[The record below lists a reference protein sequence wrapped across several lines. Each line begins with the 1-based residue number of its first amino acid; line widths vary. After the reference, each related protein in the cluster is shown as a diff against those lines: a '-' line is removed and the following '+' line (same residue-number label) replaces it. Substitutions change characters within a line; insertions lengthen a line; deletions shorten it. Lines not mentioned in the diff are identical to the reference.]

1 MLLSIKT
8 KLKLNDVQKVI
19 MAKHAGIA
27 RFTYNWGL
35 ATWQSLYN
43 DGFKPNKFL
52 LKKFFNNEVKT
63 QLEWIKEKGI
73 CQKITQYAFEQLG
86 DAYSRFFKGL
96 GKYPKFKKKGVND
109 SFTVDNSGKPIP
121 VGGVRVKLPAVGWVK
136 TYEGLP
142 HTTTPKL
149 TISRI
154 ADDWY
159 IAFAYEVET
168 ESTPKSVDVVGV
180 DLGIKELATLSTG
193 VTFPNP
199 KAYRKNI
206 QKLKRLSKAHSRK
219 KKGSSNRHKSKIK
232 LAKHHNRVS
241 NIRKDSL
248 HKVTNYLCKNHAVIV
263 VEDLNVRGM
272 MSNHKLAQSI
282 ADCGFH
288 EFKRQLDY
296 KCKKFGSKLVVAD
309 RWFPSSKI
317 CSSCGTKKETLLL
330 SERVYSCGHC
340 GHVIDRDLNAAI
352 NLSQCV
358 AEPAPCGGSPP
369 LRGLASG

>member
-8 KLKLNDVQKVI
+8 KLKLSKTQEII
-19 MAKHAGIA
+19 MCKHAGIA

-35 ATWQSLYN
+35 ATWKSLYQ

-73 CQKITQYAFEQLG
+73 CQKITQYAFDQLG
-86 DAYSRFFKGL
+86 TAFDRFFKGL
-96 GKYPKFKKKGVND
+96 GGYPKFKKKGQND
-109 SFTVDNSGKPIP
+109 SFTIDAGGKPLI
-121 VGGVRVKLPAVGWVK
+121 VGGIRVKLPTIGWVK

-142 HTTTPKL
+142 HTTTTKL
-149 TISRI
+149 SISRI

-159 IAFAYEVET
+159 IAFAYSVET
-168 ESTPKSVDVVGV
+168 ESPPKSVDVVGV

-199 KAYRKNI
+199 KSYKKNI

-219 KKGSSNRHKSKIK
+219 TKSSNNRHKSKIK

-263 VEDLNVRGM
+263 IEDLNVSGM
-272 MSNHKLAQSI
+272 MQNHKLAQSI
-282 ADCGFH
+282 ADCGFY
-288 EFKRQLDY
+288 EFKRQLEY
-296 KCKKFGSKLVVAD
+296 KCKKFGSKLVLAS
-309 RWFPSSKI
+309 RWYPSSKI
-317 CSSCGTKKETLLL
+317 CSRCGCKKKSLLL
-330 SERVYSCGHC
+330 STRVYECEHC
-340 GHVIDRDLNAAI
+340 EYVIDRDLNAAI

-358 AEPAPCGGSPP
+358 AGVPPVVAPGVS
-369 LRGLASG
+369 RLAKA

>member
-8 KLKLNDVQKVI
+8 KLKLTTEQKT
-19 MAKHAGIA
+19 MMSKHAGIA

-35 ATWQSLYN
+35 ATWQNLYQ
-43 DGFKPNKFL
+43 DGYKPNKFL

-73 CQKITQYAFEQLG
+73 CQKITQYAFDQLG
-86 DAYSRFFKGL
+86 AAYDRFFSGKG
-96 GKYPKFKKKGVND
+96 GYPKFKKKGQHD
-109 SFTVDNSGKPIP
+109 CFTIDAGGKPIP
-121 VGGVRVKLPAVGWVK
+121 VGGTSIKLPTIGWVK

-142 HTTTPKL
+142 HTTTTKL

-154 ADDWY
+154 ANDWY
-159 IAFAYEVET
+159 ISFAYEVET
-168 ESTPKSVDVVGV
+168 DSTPKSVDVVGV
-180 DLGIKELATLSTG
+180 DLGVKELATLSTG

-206 QKLKRLSKAHSRK
+206 QKLKRLASAHSRK
-219 KKGSSNRHKSKIK
+219 AKGSNNRNKSKIK

-263 VEDLNVRGM
+263 VEDLNVSGM

-282 ADCGFH
+282 ADCGFY
-288 EFKRQLDY
+288 EFKRQLEY
-296 KCKKFGSKLVVAD
+296 KTKKFGSKLVLAD
-309 RWFPSSKI
+309 RWYPSSKT
-317 CSSCGTKKETLLL
+317 CSNCGCTKESLSL
-330 SERVYSCGHC
+330 SERVYSCEHC
-340 GHVIDRDLNAAI
+340 GHIMNRDLNAAI
-352 NLSQCV
+352 NLS
-358 AEPAPCGGSPP
+358 
-369 LRGLASG
+369 RLAKA

>member
-296 KCKKFGSKLVVAD
+296 KCKKYVSLLVVAD

>member
-8 KLKLNDVQKVI
+8 KLKLTPAQKTI

-35 ATWQSLYN
+35 ATWKSLYQ

-73 CQKITQYAFEQLG
+73 CQKITQYAFDQLG
-86 DAYSRFFKGL
+86 DAFGRFFKGQ
-96 GKYPKFKKKGVND
+96 GGYPKSKKKGIND
-109 SFTVDNSGKPIP
+109 SFTIDAGGKTIS
-121 VGGVRVKLPAVGWVK
+121 VGGVRVKLPTIGWVK
-136 TYEGLP
+136 TFEGLP
-142 HTTTPKL
+142 HTTTTKL

-154 ADDWY
+154 AGDWY

-193 VTFPNP
+193 AKFPNP
-199 KAYRKNI
+199 KAYKKNI

-219 KKGSSNRHKSKIK
+219 KKGSSNRCKSKIK
-232 LAKHHNRVS
+232 LAKHHNRVA

-248 HKVTNYLCKNHAVIV
+248 HKVTHYLCKNHAVIV
-263 VEDLNVRGM
+263 VEDLNVSGM
-272 MSNHKLAQSI
+272 MSNHKLAKSI
-282 ADCGFH
+282 ADCGFY
-288 EFKRQLDY
+288 EFKRQLEY
-296 KCKKFGSKLVVAD
+296 KTKKFESKLVVVD
-309 RWFPSSKI
+309 RWYPSSKT
-317 CSSCGTKKETLLL
+317 CSNCGCKKETLTLK
-330 SERVYSCGHC
+330 ERVFECSECGF
-340 GHVIDRDLNAAI
+340 VIDRDLNAAI
-352 NLSQCV
+352 NLSHCV
-358 AEPAPCGGSPP
+358 GGVPP
-369 LRGLASG
+369 LVACGVSRLAKA